1 MKTYS
6 VTLLFITALALPT
19 QAQVAVSPDP
29 VVVTQPDNTLL
40 TLVGKGTPARP
51 YTETIDGYTVLRN
64 SKGYYVYA
72 YRNKEQQLVAGK
84 KKAHNPPERGW
95 CERRYLKKLTKHLR
109 SPEP

>member
-1 MKTYS
+1 MKTCS
-6 VTLLFITALALPT
+6 VTLLIITALALPT
-19 QAQVAVSPDP
+19 LAQVAVSPDP

-40 TLVGKGTPARP
+40 TLVGKGSPARP

-72 YRNKEQQLVAGK
+72 CRNKEQLVAGK
-84 KKAHNPPERGW
+84 KKAHNPAERGW